1 MKKVILLR
9 KLIDHLLYIG
19 SQEKPIHE
27 KTGLVW
33 AFSFSEKPVQNL
45 CMGFYPELIWS
56 RWSIRT
62 DSQIHLDRFNS
73 TCISFH

>member
-33 AFSFSEKPVQNL
+33 AFSFSEKPIQAL
-45 CMGFYPELIWS
+45 C
-56 RWSIRT
+56 R
-62 DSQIHLDRFNS
+62 
-73 TCISFH
+73 SFHPEPI